1 MKKLFKYNIL
11 FILVAL
17 QAGCSGEQDS
27 LEPIPTP
34 NPPVQEKLEIKISP
48 SVSGSRATDY
58 GFETGDC
65 IGLYVVNYS
74 GGNPGTLSDSDNHVS
89 NMRFSYDGIWT
100 PDSQVTWVDN
110 ETHADFYVY
119 YPYSSVKSVD
129 AYEFAVNKDQST
141 ESAYKASDLMTGKTI
156 NVAPTASAIEIPV
169 SHTMSRASIYLEP
182 GNGFTAET
190 LSKSDISVR
199 INGVKCNATVKLA
212 TGEVTPVGETATIT
226 PLFSDNCYKALIVPQ
241 TVDECNLITV
251 IVDGREYKLQ
261 KGFTFQS
268 GKNHNFTVI
277 LSKTSAGV
285 NVNITPWDEDDTDNG
300 GTAE

>member
-1 MKKLFKYNIL
+1 MNNIL
-11 FILVAL
+11 KLPFALIPAIILG
-17 QAGCSGEQDS
+17 GCSGGQDS
-27 LEPIPTP
+27 QEPTPTP
-34 NPPVQEKLEIKISP
+34 NPPAQEKLEIKISP
-48 SVSGSRATDY
+48 SVTGSRATDY

-74 GGNPGTLSDSDNHVS
+74 GGNPGTLTDSDNHVS
-89 NMRFSYDGIWT
+89 NMRFSYNGTWT
-100 PDSQVTWVDN
+100 PDSQVTWADN
-110 ETHADFYVY
+110 ETPADFYVY
-119 YPYSSVKSVD
+119 CPYSSVKSVN
-129 AYEFAVNKDQST
+129 AYEFAVKKDQST

-156 NVAPTASAIEIPV
+156 NVAPTESAIEIPV

-182 GNGFTAET
+182 GNGFTAES
-190 LSKSDISVR
+190 LSKSDVSVR

-226 PLFSDNCYKALIVPQ
+226 PLFTGNCYKALIVPQ

-261 KGFTFQS
+261 KGFTFQR